1 MGYLKLK
8 CLLVLVCFVL
18 CSAYADSSPNNN
30 LGNLLSGCECPKAK
44 RYFPQNRKVSF
55 FEAWRQCLALGLRLA
70 TVTSSAD
77 SELIKE
83 AINATNTTT
92 EPWWIGGTD
101 LGLEGS
107 YLWISTELPVGQQTG
122 YTNWFPGEPN
132 NFRGNENCLDIG
144 RRDAVGWFDANCD
157 WKQKFVCE
165 KVSN

>member
-1 MGYLKLK
+1 MAYLKLK

-30 LGNLLSGCECPKAK
+30 LGNLLSGCEYPRTK
-44 RYFPQNRKVSF
+44 RYLPQTQKVSF
-55 FEAWRQCLALGLRLA
+55 FEAWRQCLTLGLRLA
-70 TVTSSAD
+70 IVTSSAD

-107 YLWISTELPVGQQTG
+107 FLWISTELPVGHRTG
-122 YTNWFPGEPN
+122 YTNWYAGEPN
-132 NFRGNENCLDIG
+132 NFGGNENCMEIG
-144 RRDAVGWFDANCD
+144 RRTNVGWIDVPCD

-165 KVSN
+165 KVPN